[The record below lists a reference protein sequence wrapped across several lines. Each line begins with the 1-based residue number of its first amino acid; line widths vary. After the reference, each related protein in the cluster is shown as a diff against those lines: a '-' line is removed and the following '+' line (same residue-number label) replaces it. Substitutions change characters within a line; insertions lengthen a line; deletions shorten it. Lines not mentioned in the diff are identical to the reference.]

1 VANNKSAKKRIQIAE
16 RNRLINKSY
25 KSTVRTLTKKTLEN
39 CEKYKKNPNEDN
51 KNLVKTS
58 LNKAFSL
65 IDKAI
70 KKNVLHKNN
79 GANKKSKI
87 NNFVKTGF
95 SLTVLFVF
103 ITILVSIFTLNYY
116 DKTLVE
122 VDFLHGF
129 AESFLTLSDFVILF
143 GFIKLLNSLEVNN
156 S

>member
-1 VANNKSAKKRIQIAE
+1 MSSNLLLYKSYIFITSVANNKSAKKRIQIAE

-39 CEKYKKNPNEDN
+39 CEKYKKDPNDEN

-65 IDKAI
+65 IDKAV

-87 NNFVKTGF
+87 NKFVKT
-95 SLTVLFVF
+95 
-103 ITILVSIFTLNYY
+103 IFTA
-116 DKTLVE
+116 K
-122 VDFLHGF
+122 
-129 AESFLTLSDFVILF
+129 
-143 GFIKLLNSLEVNN
+143 
-156 S
+156 